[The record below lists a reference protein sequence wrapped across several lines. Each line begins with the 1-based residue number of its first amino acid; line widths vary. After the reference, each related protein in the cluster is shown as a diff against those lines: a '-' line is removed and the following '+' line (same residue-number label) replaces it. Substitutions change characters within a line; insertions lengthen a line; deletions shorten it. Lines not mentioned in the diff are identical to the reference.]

1 MRNKNA
7 FQGNIPSVINQNNFG
22 NQKQIQNFNNQ
33 SIYTKG
39 FNFTTQPNTT
49 NEESINLGGKARFLH
64 GIVVFFDP
72 NFGNDQDLLSLVIN
86 SEQLID
92 NVIWQAYNPQGAF
105 GNIFKERQFFPLQR
119 KLSGADST
127 SISLKSVNSHNWYVV
142 FYLSDTEVK

>member
-1 MRNKNA
+1 MRNNKGFNVA
-7 FQGNIPSVINQNNFG
+7 VTPINQNNFD
-22 NQKQIQNFNNQ
+22 NQKLIQNFNNA

-39 FNFTTQPNTT
+39 FAFKSQANTT

-64 GIVVFFDP
+64 GINIFFDP
-72 NFGNDQDLLSLVIN
+72 NFVNDQDLVSLVIN

-92 NVIWQAYNPQGAF
+92 NVIWFSYNPQGPS

-127 SISLKSVNSHNWYVV
+127 QISLKSANAHNYYIV
-142 FYLSDTEVK
+142 FYLSDLTIK